1 MHAEPLF
8 ADDRYAEVSYF
19 LARRV
24 SSLKRLLLLSLVLCT
39 QALASDRTADATAKF
54 LAGLPV
60 KGTPLE
66 KLAANPDWTAYA
78 ADFERDWK
86 RFDEEQLKK
95 IRAWALKALG
105 SSYADRGTMFYM
117 FSGPDFL
124 YANVFFPNASTYIFC
139 GIEPVGVVPD
149 IEKIPCDVLPSA
161 LANLRKSL
169 DSVLNLSFF
178 ITKYM
183 MADLKQTQLNG
194 TLPVLYV
201 FLARAGCT
209 IDSVA
214 PVALDNAGNFVPA
227 GKDTTPGVKIVF
239 FGPSGREQTLYYF
252 SSDLRDTAIKT
263 NPGFSKFCERQG
275 QGLTMLKAA
284 AYLMRYNNFATVRD
298 FLLAH
303 SKIILQDDAGIPF
316 PSIDPAK
323 WDIHLY
329 PRADSESK
337 PVSRLEFSFGYQCMQ
352 SLCSLMVATPK

>member
-1 MHAEPLF
+1 
-8 ADDRYAEVSYF
+8 
-19 LARRV
+19 
-24 SSLKRLLLLSLVLCT
+24 LKRILLLLSLALCA
-39 QALASDRTADATAKF
+39 QALAADPTADATAKF

-60 KGTPLE
+60 KGTPLDSYSTE
-66 KLAANPDWTAYA
+66 PGWIAHAT
-78 ADFERDWK
+78 DFNRAWERLDK
-86 RFDEEQLKK
+86 EQFSK
-95 IRAWALKALG
+95 IRAWAPQALG
-105 SSYADRGTMFYM
+105 PSYKDTGTMFYM

-124 YANVFFPNASTYIFC
+124 YANAFFPNATTYILC
-139 GIEPVGVVPD
+139 GIEAVGVVPD
-149 IEKIPCDVLPSA
+149 IDKIPCDALPSA

-201 FLARAGCT
+201 FLARAGYT

-214 PVALDNAGNFVPA
+214 PVALDHDGNFVPA

-284 AYLMRYNNFATVRD
+284 AYLMHYPNFATVRD

-337 PVSRLEFSFGYQCMQ
+337 PADRLEFSFGYQCMQ

>member
-1 MHAEPLF
+1 
-8 ADDRYAEVSYF
+8 
-19 LARRV
+19 
-24 SSLKRLLLLSLVLCT
+24 LKRIVLLLSLALSA
-39 QALASDRTADATAKF
+39 QAPAADPTADATAKF
-54 LAGLPV
+54 LAGLPI
-60 KGTPLE
+60 KGTPLDGYSTE
-66 KLAANPDWTAYA
+66 PSWIAHAKDFNLAWDRL
-78 ADFERDWK
+78 DK
-86 RFDEEQLKK
+86 EQLAKV
-95 IRAWALKALG
+95 RAWAPQALG
-105 SSYADRGTMFYM
+105 PSHKDDGTMFYM

-124 YANVFFPNASTYIFC
+124 YANAFFPNASTYILC
-139 GIEPVGVVPD
+139 GIEAVGVVPD

-201 FLARAGCT
+201 FLARAGYT

-214 PVALDNAGNFVPA
+214 PVALDRDGNLVPA
-227 GKDTTPGVKIVF
+227 GKDTIPGVKIVF
-239 FGPSGREQTLYYF
+239 FGASGREQTLYYF
-252 SSDLRDTAIKT
+252 SSDLRDVPIKN

-284 AYLMRYNNFATVRD
+284 AYLMHYPKFDTIRD

-316 PSIDPAK
+316 RFIDPAK

-337 PVSRLEFSFGYQCMQ
+337 PAGRLEFSFGYQCLQ
-352 SLCSLMVATPK
+352 SLCSVMVATPK

>member
-1 MHAEPLF
+1 MT
-8 ADDRYAEVSYF
+8 S
-19 LARRV
+19 RR
-24 SSLKRLLLLSLVLCT
+24 SLVTLCAFAVLCA
-39 QALASDRTADATAKF
+39 QALAADPTADVTAKF

-60 KGTPLE
+60 KGTPLDSYSTE
-66 KLAANPDWTAYA
+66 PGWIAHAT
-78 ADFERDWK
+78 DFNRAWERLDK
-86 RFDEEQLKK
+86 EQLSR
-95 IRAWALKALG
+95 IRAWAPQALG
-105 SSYADRGTMFYM
+105 QSYKDTGTMFYM

-124 YANVFFPNASTYIFC
+124 YANIVFPNASTYIFC
-139 GIEPVGVVPD
+139 GIEAVGAVPD
-149 IEKIPCDVLPSA
+149 IDKIPCDVLPSA
-161 LANLRKSL
+161 LANLRKSF

-183 MADLKQTQLNG
+183 RADLKQTQLNG
-194 TLPVLYV
+194 TLPILYV

-214 PVALDNAGNFVPA
+214 PVALDHDGNFVPE

-252 SSDLRDTAIKT
+252 SSDLRDKAIKT

-284 AYLMRYNNFATVRD
+284 GYHMHHNDFSTVRD

-303 SKIILQDDAGIPF
+303 SKVILQDDAGIPF
-316 PSIDPAK
+316 PSIDSAK

-329 PRADSESK
+329 PRADSVSK
-337 PVSRLEFSFGYQCMQ
+337 PASRLEFSFGYQCKQ